1 MRPLMTSD
9 DRIQKAILSKLLK
22 ARAEPPS
29 VLRLC
34 WPVVP
39 MHIVV
44 GAFSVIAL
52 VALGMPAGVIYLTA
66 GMYVGAA
73 LSAFGLARK
82 LARAWPIQRELF
94 DWRKI
99 ESLTEAGQ

>member
-1 MRPLMTSD
+1 MTSD
-9 DRIQKAILSKLLK
+9 HRLQSTILRKLLK

-44 GAFSVIAL
+44 GTLSVIAL

-66 GMYVGAA
+66 GIYVGAA
-73 LSAFGLARK
+73 FSALGLARK
-82 LARAWPIQRELF
+82 AARAWPIPRELF

-99 ESLTEAGQ
+99 ETLAEAGQ